1 MQNKFT
7 ILFEYNKIWRLDWTD
22 CTAVRH
28 LVTFKIQRPTESWL
42 DLLISMRSRFLHQ
55 SSPTHPKRPIRRFPP
70 SLLQTF
76 NCICSNT
83 TALTIVFTVS
93 DVSGGETSSN
103 DTRSNDFFS
112 LIHLWIFL
120 QASWVTLSLL
130 NNLDFKF
137 PLTQVHLLNHF
148 PYSSTFPPLY

>member
-1 MQNKFT
+1 MQNKFK

-93 DVSGGETSSN
+93 DVSGWGDILKRYSQQWLFQSHPLVNISTSILGN
-103 DTRSNDFFS
+103 YITFKQ
-112 LIHLWIFL
+112 LGL
-120 QASWVTLSLL
+120 Q
-130 NNLDFKF
+130 F

-148 PYSSTFPPLY
+148 PYS